1 MKKGSKFR
9 PAVWKFKTH
18 LTSGYYLSAAGFA
31 LACFVSLS
39 VAITNFH
46 SYFVDR
52 DTDSA
57 TIINIAVS
65 CVSFAVALYCSISSV
80 IKLHRDF
87 FSRQFLEQED
97 YAEKTKQSVITN
109 ISVNDVDNGF
119 KWLQFDGTYYLCS
132 ENVDNALFKRAD
144 KLLLSVTEEKRKM
157 NADQRQALYQ
167 IVNAKIAQGKNI
179 FNGELVGLRTDMFLN
194 GVLADINEIKNIG
207 TPAGKDGNIFRFKNL
222 RFVNVAKTD
231 YFANLTTNDLIFK
244 QLFKYDFSDVY
255 CGKAACV
262 NEDDVL
268 YNLSQSPAANII
280 GVNTI
285 AITHDGK
292 LIINKQKN
300 NNDVN
305 NNCFVP
311 SGSGSSDFDDLK
323 NCIGYK
329 NEKIIELYE
338 RKKAYNCELEI
349 ATDKSQISGFERK
362 KEKDIDAF
370 DNLTDKY
377 FTAEKAKI
385 DCKAIK
391 KYIEKSKKYSCDFN
405 EFITYGMAR
414 ELAEESHIVSADG
427 KDKIKQI
434 SKLGKTTYI
443 CGYIRLMDRGGKPD
457 FFGLTLLEQP
467 DFKVKELFGYGK
479 IKYTKKEFIENHSI
493 TDYTEVC
500 KQIYVPMEKFL
511 SFKDHEE
518 FRKYLNGEDG
528 KSKKQNIKISL
539 QLYYSFYRLKKL
551 FAGFTLPSDDDYFTA
566 LKNYLETKRDT

>member
-9 PAVWKFKTH
+9 PGAWKFKTH

-39 VAITNFH
+39 VAITNFL
-46 SYFVDR
+46 SYFIDC
-52 DTDSA
+52 DKNSA
-57 TIINIAVS
+57 TIINIVVS
-65 CVSFAVALYCSISSV
+65 CISFAVSLYCSVTSV

-87 FSRQFLEQED
+87 FSRQFLEQKD
-97 YAEKTKQSVITN
+97 YEEKIKESVIKN
-109 ISVNDVDNGF
+109 ISVKDKENGF
-119 KWLQFDGTYYLCS
+119 EWLQFDGKYYLCS
-132 ENVDNALFKRAD
+132 EDVDNALLKSAD
-144 KLLLSVTEEKRKM
+144 KLLLSVTGEKRKM

-167 IVNAKIAQGKNI
+167 IVNTKIAQGKNI
-179 FNGELVGLRTDMFLN
+179 FNGKLVSLRTDMFVK
-194 GVLADINEIKNIG
+194 GVLGDIKEIKNIG
-207 TPAGKDGNIFRFKNL
+207 TPINDEGNFLRFKNFK
-222 RFVNVAKTD
+222 FVKVAKTD
-231 YFANLTTNDLIFK
+231 YFTNLTTNDLIFK

-255 CGKAACV
+255 CGKSACI

-285 AITHDGK
+285 AITHDGM

-323 NCIGYK
+323 NCKGDK
-329 NEKIIELYE
+329 NEKIIDLEK
-338 RKKAYNCELEI
+338 RKAYYREPVVTI
-349 ATDKSQISGFERK
+349 DKSKIIGFENK
-362 KEKDIDAF
+362 KEDIDTF
-370 DNLTDKY
+370 DNLTDAY
-377 FTAEKAKI
+377 FKAEKAKN

-391 KYIEKSKKYSCDFN
+391 KFIQKSKKYSCNFN

-414 ELAEESHIVSADG
+414 ELAEESHISSADS

-434 SKLGKTTYI
+434 SKLSKTTYI
-443 CGYIRLMDRGGKPD
+443 CGYIRLLDRGGKPD

-467 DFKVKELFGYGK
+467 KNKVEELFVHGK
-479 IKYTKKEFIENHSI
+479 IKYTKKEFIKKHSI

-518 FRKYLNGEDG
+518 FRKYLNDEDG
-528 KSKKQNIKISL
+528 KGKKQDIKISL
-539 QLYYSFYRLKKL
+539 QLSYSFYRMKKL
-551 FAGFTLPSDDDYFTA
+551 FDGFTIPSDDDYFTA
-566 LKNYLETKRDT
+566 LKKHLETKRGT